1 MKTITITCANC
12 GKQVEKKKAEIER
25 QRKRGRDTF
34 YCNRSCAGSA
44 SCEHLK
50 KYEPFPVWEHHQY
63 KKQPDEF
70 TPFRKFVR
78 SAKKREVAS
87 VKEIK
92 VDITCEY
99 LKELWEN
106 QNGECSISGIEMNLT
121 KNHSPFQASLDRI
134 DNDKGYIKGNVR
146 FVCLIA
152 NYARN
157 TWDDDAVKLFISRAK
172 L

>member
-12 GKQVEKKKAEIER
+12 GKQAEKKKAEIER

-34 YCNRSCAGSA
+34 YCNASCAGSA
-44 SCEHLK
+44 NCGHLR
-50 KYEPFPVWEHHQY
+50 KYVKENTKYLEGHAGNRR
-63 KKQPDEF
+63 DEYS
-70 TPFRKFVR
+70 PFRIFVR
-78 SAKKREVAS
+78 CSKRRGYDTDLDVEH
-87 VKEIK
+87 
-92 VDITCEY
+92 

-106 QNGECSISGIEMNLT
+106 QNEECAITNIKMSLGRD
-121 KNHSPFQASLDRI
+121 HSPFQASLDRI

-157 TWDDDAVKLFISRAK
+157 TWDDDAVKLFVTKAK
-172 L
+172 GIY